1 MGAAVA
7 MQIWNEYDE
16 NFAVLFGLRP
26 SKHVVAI
33 IKEVNLYTTIH
44 VLINN

>member
-1 MGAAVA
+1 MGTAVA

-26 SKHVVAI
+26 SKHIAAI
-33 IKEVNLYTTIH
+33 IQEVNLHIKIH